1 MGGAGGSI
9 DFTLPACCGCCC
21 DDACEAE
28 LSEDCDPA
36 APAAPARP
44 PCPSACSAVSSVV
57 GRSMRRWIWMP
68 SPGPMCEM
76 WLKLDG
82 AEISFERRSGL
93 LQILRLD
100 LDSLPVVWLCTICGI
115 NHVMF
120 EHPAKDG
127 DDADMGVCVVESRKR
142 L

>member
-1 MGGAGGSI
+1 
-9 DFTLPACCGCCC
+9 
-21 DDACEAE
+21 
-28 LSEDCDPA
+28 
-36 APAAPARP
+36 
-44 PCPSACSAVSSVV
+44 
-57 GRSMRRWIWMP
+57 
-68 SPGPMCEM
+68 M

-120 EHPAKDG
+120 EHPTKDG
-127 DDADMGVCVVESRKR
+127 DDADMGICVVESRKR

>member
-1 MGGAGGSI
+1 
-9 DFTLPACCGCCC
+9 
-21 DDACEAE
+21 
-28 LSEDCDPA
+28 
-36 APAAPARP
+36 
-44 PCPSACSAVSSVV
+44 
-57 GRSMRRWIWMP
+57 MP

-120 EHPAKDG
+120 EHPTKDG
-127 DDADMGVCVVESRKR
+127 DEMMQILVFAWSSRASVCNLSVVGLIIIVYFGGNLRN
-142 L
+142 